1 MLALVACSSLLVLDA
16 IQDSSVRILAIGMVV
31 LGLLMLA
38 ASVVI
43 MVKVIPLKKRVNVL
57 LFESEQNL
65 SVASEGYI
73 LT

>member
-1 MLALVACSSLLVLDA
+1 LLALVACSSLLVLDA